1 MLKLMKRVGSLAFFA
16 FVLTSLQGCI
26 TAAVVSSAAVATKV
40 ATDPRSAGRQL
51 DDETLEEKVAYNLNQ
66 DAQLK
71 EEARVNVVAYNGK
84 VLLIGQAPNDAAK
97 EQARNISAGV
107 EGVSNVYD
115 EIRVGEKIGVMQIGK
130 DSLITAKIK
139 SHLLANS
146 EVKATEVKVITE
158 NGEVFLMGN
167 LSNEQANAAAEV
179 ARNSLGVSKVIK
191 VITYAK

>member
-1 MLKLMKRVGSLAFFA
+1 MLKLMKRVSSLAFFA

>member
-1 MLKLMKRVGSLAFFA
+1 MLKLMKRVSSLAFFA

-71 EEARVNVVAYNGK
+71 EEARINVVAYNGK
-84 VLLIGQAPNDAAK
+84 VLLIGQAPNDSAK

-107 EGVSNVYD
+107 DGVSNVYD
-115 EIRVGEKIGVMQIGK
+115 EIRVGEKIGVIQIGK

>member
-1 MLKLMKRVGSLAFFA
+1 MLKLMKRVSSLTFFA